1 MPAPASDHLVFV
13 DFENVPALDLSAIEG
28 KSARVTLLIGK
39 NQKKLDLDLVRQI
52 HRLAPQVDLVE
63 VGASGH
69 NALDLTLAFYLGQ
82 TAAQHPAAQFHIVS
96 KDKDFDPLIG
106 HLKAAKIKITRHE
119 SFAALPFLPPPP
131 KAVATAKNSSEDRRA
146 KIFAR
151 LTDPSTKNRPSTR
164 KRLLADLKAHFG
176 PDATDAMAEEAL
188 GELIDTN
195 ALHLDAQNRVRYT
208 PV

>member
-69 NALDLTLAFYLGQ
+69 NALDLTLAF
-82 TAAQHPAAQFHIVS
+82 
-96 KDKDFDPLIG
+96 
-106 HLKAAKIKITRHE
+106 
-119 SFAALPFLPPPP
+119 
-131 KAVATAKNSSEDRRA
+131 
-146 KIFAR
+146 
-151 LTDPSTKNRPSTR
+151 
-164 KRLLADLKAHFG
+164 
-176 PDATDAMAEEAL
+176 
-188 GELIDTN
+188 
-195 ALHLDAQNRVRYT
+195 
-208 PV
+208 